1 MGRGMP
7 AGRGDRGTREAGADG
22 GSLFLPPPVLHDV
35 EKARAR
41 PALRNGGRGAGSG
54 EEGEGEGP
62 APSLCSAPRTQ
73 KAAGKTRRAAGGAE
87 WPLRARPAPPALAA
101 VCGSLPAH
109 ARGVPVPSTASPCPA
124 PHPRARG
131 PVPVSGGA
139 GGARPAVARRD
150 GSVGLS
156 TAQLTA
162 PPSSRHRR
170 AQLSIGCR
178 RYRDSRP
185 CVPRDLLGQ
194 PRCGGREHAV
204 SPGTGRFCA
213 GLFV

>member
-1 MGRGMP
+1 MMWRGRGRGRRCEMA
-7 AGRGDRGTREAGADG
+7 AGGRDRGRRG
-22 GSLFLPPPVLHDV
+22 G
-35 EKARAR
+35 
-41 PALRNGGRGAGSG
+41 GGRGRPGALPALGAAHTKGCRENTEGSG
-54 EEGEGEGP
+54 GCGVASPGTSCP
-62 APSLCSAPRTQ
+62 PLPSQLCV
-73 KAAGKTRRAAGGAE
+73 
-87 WPLRARPAPPALAA
+87 ARCPHTL
-101 VCGSLPAH
+101 G
-109 ARGVPVPSTASPCPA
+109 GVPVPSTASPCPA
-124 PHPRARG
+124 PHSRARG

-139 GGARPAVARRD
+139 GGARPVAARRD

-213 GLFV
+213 GPFV